1 MSPTNEPE
9 RIVAN
14 FVQPADPQRNYGHWR
29 NFLRQ
34 WWILGPFSF
43 AERAYAGAHPDRALD
58 DYFVADE
65 ALLVP
70 REDETV
76 GACSWQRYAAVSV
89 MNKWW
94 ELTPERVLLR
104 HHPQLR
110 RQSTDPVREPPGGV
124 HVPLAISW
132 PETRRGA

>member
-1 MSPTNEPE
+1 MSPTSEPE

-14 FVQPADPQRNYGHWR
+14 FVQPADPQRHYIHWR

-43 AERAYAGAHPDRALD
+43 AERAYAEAHPDRALD

-70 REDETV
+70 REDEV
-76 GACSWQRYAAVSV
+76 AGGAMR
-89 MNKWW
+89 
-94 ELTPERVLLR
+94 P
-104 HHPQLR
+104 
-110 RQSTDPVREPPGGV
+110 
-124 HVPLAISW
+124 
-132 PETRRGA
+132 